1 MLPFIMINAG
11 TEFGVLDGRLREAAL
26 AGVAD
31 FSPRDNDRP
40 SPDVGSPPSPTS

>member
-11 TEFGVLDGRLREAAL
+11 TEFGVLDGRLREAVL
-26 AGVAD
+26 AA
-31 FSPRDNDRP
+31 FSPRENDRP